1 MLGAWLAQRAS
12 ELDLDPALLG
22 TRAEMTQL
30 LQGEPSR
37 LGTGWRDEL
46 VGAPLRRLLAGEAS
60 LVLCDGGRRI
70 ELRDQK

>member
-1 MLGAWLAQRAS
+1 
-12 ELDLDPALLG
+12 
-22 TRAEMTQL
+22 MTQL

-46 VGAPLRRLLAGEAS
+46 VGAPLRRLLAGEAA